1 VTVSNE
7 TLQVMVA
14 NLFDALNLWLLGL
27 MSQLI
32 TAACF
37 CAGVRVPASAT
48 WKSNLM
54 STTVGLVC
62 CVISTIASAQS
73 HKVVELSSDG
83 ETLVGLQLV
92 QASNLYLLLATDGQ
106 LHQLRTPPSPAQLRT
121 LNAPFTPDT
130 AVAMRAK
137 LSREFGPK
145 MEVIATKHFLIVQS
159 KGRGKHW
166 PEMFENLHRQFTHQ
180 MRLRGVDV
188 RSGRFPMVAVV
199 LPDRAS
205 LQAELNRQQISGGNI
220 AGVYV
225 TSSNRVY
232 TYDGGMNE
240 STAAVIRHEAAHQS
254 AFNCNVHS
262 RLNETPKWI
271 SEGLGMMFEPVAMS
285 KASASDSGR
294 AGERLNSEAMLLLR
308 SRYADGAHSLS
319 SDIRRLITGDEMFQS
334 PAEISDAYAISWLV
348 MYFLS
353 ERKPAQFAAL
363 LNHTAARPPF
373 EAYTPAARSADFS
386 RIIGRSI
393 DDTAVDIKS
402 FMPFLR

>member
-1 VTVSNE
+1 MSQTLSAVSDCHKINGPAG
-7 TLQVMVA
+7 TTRIGPILTFA
-14 NLFDALNLWLLGL
+14 LWLAGC
-27 MSQLI
+27 
-32 TAACF
+32 AC
-37 CAGVRVPASAT
+37 AS
-48 WKSNLM
+48 
-54 STTVGLVC
+54 
-62 CVISTIASAQS
+62 IAIAQP
-73 HKVVELSSDG
+73 HKVVELSTG
-83 ETLVGLQLV
+83 KETLIGLQLV

-106 LHQLRTPPSPAQLRT
+106 LHQLRTPPSPATVRT
-121 LNAPFTPDT
+121 LNSPFTPDS

-137 LSREFGPK
+137 LTREFGPK
-145 MEVIATKHFLIVQS
+145 MEVVATKHFLIVQS

-199 LPDRAS
+199 LPDRAA
-205 LQAELNRQQISGGNI
+205 LQAELDRQQISGGNI

-232 TYDGGMNE
+232 TFDGGMNE

-271 SEGLGMMFEPVAMS
+271 SEGLGMMFEPAAMS
-285 KASASDSGR
+285 NASGKESGR
-294 AGERLNSEAMLLLR
+294 TNERLNAEAMLLLR

-319 SDIRRLITGDEMFQS
+319 SDVRRLISGDEMFQT
-334 PAEISDAYAISWLV
+334 PAEIADAYAISWLV
-348 MYFLS
+348 MHFLS

-373 EAYTPAARSADFS
+373 ETYTPAARAADFN
-386 RIIGRSI
+386 RIVGRSI
-393 DDTAVDIKS
+393 EDTVLDIKA